1 MRTEISKINYNSK
14 PNTMLETLLHGC
26 KIGEPNYMEEILYQC
41 KGYTNKNEL
50 MEKGKQW
57 ANKNGYD
64 RLRITERNLMEKPDF
79 TKTINTRII
88 QNLIQ

>member
-1 MRTEISKINYNSK
+1 MI
-14 PNTMLETLLHGC
+14 ETILYGC
-26 KIGEPNYMEEILYQC
+26 KVNEPKYMEEILYQC

-64 RLRITERNLMEKPDF
+64 RPRITEINLMEKPDF
-79 TKTINTRII
+79 TKTINI
-88 QNLIQ
+88 